1 MARSTDAQKAER
13 LNAAHRLLARGQ
25 SVGEAALSLSRQ
37 FTMSR
42 RQAYRYIEEAQLIG
56 RPVPV
61 VETATAVTFK
71 LPPSLVDAV
80 RARAA
85 AEGTTISDMVSRAL
99 RAFLGEAVGVVAA
112 LDDLRAAGATRLSP
126 RQPGFAC
133 RPMRPPLGH
142 RPGAVGLG
150 RVAGLL

>member
-1 MARSTDAQKAER
+1 MRPRGCSRAGRAWGR
-13 LNAAHRLLARGQ
+13 LPCRCRASSQCRD
-25 SVGEAALSLSRQ
+25 
-37 FTMSR
+37 

-99 RAFLGEAVGVVAA
+99 RAFLGEAG
-112 LDDLRAAGATRLSP
+112 GN
-126 RQPGFAC
+126 G
-133 RPMRPPLGH
+133 
-142 RPGAVGLG
+142 
-150 RVAGLL
+150 

>member
-25 SVGEAALSLSRQ
+25 SLGEVALSMSRQ
-37 FTMSR
+37 FAMSR

-61 VETATAVTFK
+61 AEAAPAVTFK

-99 RAFLGEAVGVVAA
+99 RGFLGEAG
-112 LDDLRAAGATRLSP
+112 
-126 RQPGFAC
+126 
-133 RPMRPPLGH
+133 GH
-142 RPGAVGLG
+142 G
-150 RVAGLL
+150 

>member
-1 MARSTDAQKAER
+1 MSRSTDAQKAER

-25 SVGEAALSLSRQ
+25 SVGEAALSLSRR
-37 FTMSR
+37 FAMSR

-61 VETATAVTFK
+61 VETAVTFK

-85 AEGTTISDMVSRAL
+85 AEGTTISDMVIRAL
-99 RAFLGEAVGVVAA
+99 RAFLGEAG
-112 LDDLRAAGATRLSP
+112 GN
-126 RQPGFAC
+126 G
-133 RPMRPPLGH
+133 
-142 RPGAVGLG
+142 
-150 RVAGLL
+150 